1 MSYTSHLL
9 FIGDRLMVSNV
20 KPLTP
25 NPLTSFMRQPKIYIT
40 LPSRGEYWPEGS
52 IEISETGEYPVYSMT
67 AKDELMLK
75 VPDAV
80 MNGQAVVDVIQHC
93 MPNIKNAWQMPSIDL
108 DVILISIRLATYGE
122 KMVTPLNFGEDI
134 EMEYTVDLR
143 HVLDNLVNNI
153 TWDPVVAINDELTVF
168 VKPVNYKKISE
179 TAVKTF
185 ETQKIIQLANDEK
198 LNEEQKLAA
207 FKESFNKLSEVTL
220 GVVEHS
226 IARIDSSGGS
236 TSDPRHI
243 KEFIEN
249 SDKDVFNLIQ
259 AHLDKLKEINEI
271 KPIRVPVSDEMREK
285 GFSGE
290 FVEVPL
296 IFDPAT
302 FFV

>member
-1 MSYTSHLL
+1 
-9 FIGDRLMVSNV
+9 
-20 KPLTP
+20 
-25 NPLTSFMRQPKIYIT
+25 MRQPKIYIT

>member
-1 MSYTSHLL
+1 MA
-9 FIGDRLMVSNV
+9 SNV
-20 KPLTP
+20 KPLAP

-52 IEISETGEYPVYSMT
+52 IEISETGDYPVYSMT

-80 MNGQAVVDVIQHC
+80 MNGQAIVDVIQHC
-93 MPNIKNAWQMPSIDL
+93 MPNIKNAWQIPSIDL
-108 DVILISIRLATYGE
+108 DVILIAIRLATYGE
-122 KMVTPLNFGEDI
+122 KMVTPLNLGEDF

-143 HVLDNLVNNI
+143 NVLDNLVTNI
-153 TWDPVVAINDELTVF
+153 VWDPVISINEELTIF
-168 VKPVNYKKISE
+168 VKPVNYKKLSE

-198 LNEEQKLAA
+198 LTEEQKLSA
-207 FKESFNKLSEVTL
+207 FKESFTKLTEVTL

-226 IARIDSSGGS
+226 IARIDSSNGS

-243 KEFIEN
+243 KEFLEN
-249 SDKDVFNLIQ
+249 SDKEVFNLIQ
-259 AHLDKLKEINEI
+259 SHLDKLKQINEI
-271 KPIRVPVSDEMREK
+271 KPIRVPVTEEMQQK
-285 GFSGE
+285 GFKGE

-296 IFDPAT
+296 VFDPAT